1 MQVMNALTKSRW
13 SNLSCGALTTAV
25 ALIVSGPI
33 LGVYG
38 WLFTWVHGPDVR
50 PVSAWAVI
58 GALLALDVLYYAQH
72 RLEHRV
78 GWLWRLHEV
87 HHQAHHCELTVS
99 FRTSALSPVLILG
112 SHLPLA
118 VLGVPFKVYLLAY
131 ALHTAFVFVL
141 HSRTPTWF
149 DRAGWVFNSP
159 LLHRGHH
166 AQSARLRNANFGG
179 VLVIWDRIFGTYD
192 ADCAG
197 PLQFGLPGKPPPF
210 DPLTANLAPWRG
222 RR

>member
-1 MQVMNALTKSRW
+1 MHARAKRW
-13 SNLSCGALTTAV
+13 ISNLSCGALTAAV
-25 ALIVSGPI
+25 ASIVGGPI
-33 LGVYG
+33 LGGYAWIAQALHG
-38 WLFTWVHGPDVR
+38 APPATTSPWVVL
-50 PVSAWAVI
+50 AAI
-58 GALLALDVLYYAQH
+58 LALDLLYYLQH
-72 RLEHRV
+72 RAEHRV
-78 GWLWRLHEV
+78 GWLWRIHEV
-87 HHQAHHCELTVS
+87 HHQADVCDLSVS

-118 VLGVPFKVYLLAY
+118 VLGVPLEAYLLAY

-141 HSRTPTWF
+141 HSRTPAWL

-166 AQSARLRNANFGG
+166 AQSARLRNSNFGG
-179 VLVIWDRIFGTYD
+179 VLVIWDRLLGTFD

-197 PLQFGLPGKPPPF
+197 PLRFGLPGKPPPF

-222 RR
+222 GR